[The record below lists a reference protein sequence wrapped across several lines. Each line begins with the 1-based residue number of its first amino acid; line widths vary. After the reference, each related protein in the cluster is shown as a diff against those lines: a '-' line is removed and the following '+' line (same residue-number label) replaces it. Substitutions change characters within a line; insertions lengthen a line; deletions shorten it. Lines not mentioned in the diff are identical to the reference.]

1 MKNTKEQLQ
10 QKLDTMNLD
19 ELEDYVNGDN
29 FYAKKEA
36 AKYNVSVTEFNYFI
50 NRQFVA
56 VYNDDSDYE
65 VSDAL
70 MNRLTL
76 ASYYRIYNRVSD
88 LLHAPMLNTL
98 NQKSHI
104 RHLKRYA
111 DKLGVEYEKGE
122 A

>member
-1 MKNTKEQLQ
+1 M
-10 QKLDTMNLD
+10 
-19 ELEDYVNGDN
+19 
-29 FYAKKEA
+29 
-36 AKYNVSVTEFNYFI
+36 I
-50 NRQFVA
+50 NRQFVV

-88 LLHAPMLNTL
+88 LLHAPLLNKL

-111 DKLGVEYEKGE
+111 DKLGVAYEKGE
-122 A
+122 E